1 MDKEIIL
8 TILGIFLGFIILI
21 TIIFVPVIGLNGW
34 AYKDVCQEQ
43 GINNT
48 WRCGLVAPNFG
59 QKIIIDY

>member
-1 MDKEIIL
+1 MLFILSILLSFFGLIIIL
-8 TILGIFLGFIILI
+8 
-21 TIIFVPVIGLNGW
+21 FVPLIGLNGW

-43 GINNT
+43 GIDNT